1 VVYVQGLLSEIRPGV
16 SLFPFGCGM
25 DKISTIY
32 NFLSLSEKLATA
44 GQPLE
49 EELETISKAGYEVV
63 INLALSDADYSL
75 ADEEGS
81 VTQFGME
88 YVHLP
93 VIWQNPTSD
102 DLDKFFDA
110 MEKYKNKKLFV
121 HCAANMR
128 VSSFVALYRVIKEGW
143 SYSEAINDVYR
154 IWKPNKIWSD
164 FIHSELSR

>member
-1 VVYVQGLLSEIRPGV
+1 MRPLGN
-16 SLFPFGCGM
+16 GM
-25 DKISTIY
+25 DKLNTIY
-32 NFLSLSEKLATA
+32 NFLSLSAKLATS

-49 EELETISKAGYEVV
+49 EELEYISKAGYEVV

-81 VTQFGME
+81 VTKLGME
-88 YVHLP
+88 YIHIP
-93 VIWQNPTSD
+93 VIWQSPTSN
-102 DLDKFFDA
+102 DLDKFFDV

-143 SYSEAINDVYR
+143 DYSDAINDVYK
-154 IWKPNKIWSD
+154 IWNPNDIWSD
-164 FIHSELSR
+164 FIRSELLRK

>member
-1 VVYVQGLLSEIRPGV
+1 MIPLLN
-16 SLFPFGCGM
+16 GM
-25 DKISTIY
+25 DKLNTIY
-32 NFLSLSEKLATA
+32 NFLNLSAKLATS

-49 EELETISKAGYEVV
+49 EELEYISNAGFEVV

-81 VTQFGME
+81 VTKLGME
-88 YVHLP
+88 YIHIP
-93 VIWQNPTSD
+93 VIWQSPTSD
-102 DLDKFFDA
+102 DLDKFFDV

-143 SYSEAINDVYR
+143 DYSDAVNDVYK
-154 IWKPNKIWSD
+154 IWNPNDIWSD
-164 FIHSELSR
+164 FIRSELLRK

>member
-1 VVYVQGLLSEIRPGV
+1 MIPLGN
-16 SLFPFGCGM
+16 GM
-25 DKISTIY
+25 DKLNTIY
-32 NFLSLSEKLATA
+32 NFLSLSAKLATS

-49 EELETISKAGYEVV
+49 EELEYISKAGFEVV

-81 VTQFGME
+81 VTKLGME
-88 YVHLP
+88 YIHIP
-93 VIWQNPTSD
+93 VIWQSPTSD
-102 DLDKFFDA
+102 DLDKFFDV

-143 SYSEAINDVYR
+143 DYSDAINDVYK
-154 IWKPNKIWSD
+154 IWNPNDIWSD
-164 FIHSELSR
+164 FIRSELLRK

>member
-1 VVYVQGLLSEIRPGV
+1 MIPLGN
-16 SLFPFGCGM
+16 GM
-25 DKISTIY
+25 DKLNTIY
-32 NFLSLSEKLATA
+32 NFLRLSAKLATS

-49 EELETISKAGYEVV
+49 EELEYISKAGFEVV

-81 VTQFGME
+81 VTKLGME
-88 YVHLP
+88 YIHIP
-93 VIWQNPTSD
+93 VIWQSPTSD
-102 DLDKFFDA
+102 DLDKFFDV

-143 SYSEAINDVYR
+143 DYSDAVNDVYK
-154 IWKPNKIWSD
+154 IWNPNEIWSD
-164 FIHSELSR
+164 FIRSELLRK

>member
-1 VVYVQGLLSEIRPGV
+1 LRPLGN
-16 SLFPFGCGM
+16 GM
-25 DKISTIY
+25 DKLNTIY
-32 NFLSLSEKLATA
+32 NFLSLSAKLATS

-49 EELETISKAGYEVV
+49 EELEYISKAGYEVV

-81 VTQFGME
+81 VTKLGME
-88 YVHLP
+88 YIHIP
-93 VIWQNPTSD
+93 VIWQSPTSN
-102 DLDKFFDA
+102 DLDKFFDV

-143 SYSEAINDVYR
+143 DYSDAINDVYK
-154 IWKPNKIWSD
+154 IWNPNDIWSD
-164 FIHSELSR
+164 FIRSELLRK

>member
-1 VVYVQGLLSEIRPGV
+1 MIPLGN
-16 SLFPFGCGM
+16 GM
-25 DKISTIY
+25 DKLNTIY
-32 NFLSLSEKLATA
+32 NFLNLSAKLATS

-49 EELETISKAGYEVV
+49 EELEYISKAGFEVV

-81 VTQFGME
+81 VTKLGME
-88 YVHLP
+88 YIHIP
-93 VIWQNPTSD
+93 VIWQSPTSD
-102 DLDKFFDA
+102 DLDKFFDV

-143 SYSEAINDVYR
+143 DYSDAVNDVYK
-154 IWKPNKIWSD
+154 IWNPNDIWSD
-164 FIHSELSR
+164 FIRSELLRK

>member
-1 VVYVQGLLSEIRPGV
+1 MIPLGN
-16 SLFPFGCGM
+16 GM
-25 DKISTIY
+25 DKLNTIY
-32 NFLSLSEKLATA
+32 NFLSLSAKLATS

-49 EELETISKAGYEVV
+49 EELEYISKAGFEVV

-81 VTQFGME
+81 VTKLGME
-88 YVHLP
+88 YIHIP
-93 VIWQNPTSD
+93 VIWQSPTSD
-102 DLDKFFDA
+102 DLDKFFDV

-143 SYSEAINDVYR
+143 DYSDAVNDVYK
-154 IWKPNKIWSD
+154 IWNPNDIWSD
-164 FIHSELSR
+164 FIRSELLRK

>member
-1 VVYVQGLLSEIRPGV
+1 MIPLGN
-16 SLFPFGCGM
+16 GM
-25 DKISTIY
+25 DKLNTIY
-32 NFLSLSEKLATA
+32 NFLSLSAKLATS

-49 EELETISKAGYEVV
+49 EELEYISKAGFEVV

-81 VTQFGME
+81 VTRLGME
-88 YVHLP
+88 YIHIP
-93 VIWQNPTSD
+93 VIWQSPTSD
-102 DLDKFFDA
+102 DLDKFFDV

-143 SYSEAINDVYR
+143 DYSDAVNDVYK
-154 IWKPNKIWSD
+154 IWNPNEIWSD
-164 FIHSELSR
+164 FIRSELLRK

>member
-1 VVYVQGLLSEIRPGV
+1 
-16 SLFPFGCGM
+16 M
-25 DKISTIY
+25 DKPGTIY

-49 EELETISKAGYEVV
+49 EELEAVSKEGYEVV

-81 VTQFGME
+81 VFKLGME
-88 YVHLP
+88 YIHIP
-93 VIWQNPTSD
+93 VIWQYPTSD
-102 DLDKFFDA
+102 DLDKFFNA
-110 MEKYKNKKLFV
+110 MEKYKHKKLFV

-143 SYSEAINDVYR
+143 SYSDAINDVYR
-154 IWKPNKIWSD
+154 IWKPNNIWSE
-164 FIHSELSR
+164 FIRSELTRK

>member
-1 VVYVQGLLSEIRPGV
+1 MIPLGN
-16 SLFPFGCGM
+16 GM
-25 DKISTIY
+25 DKLNTIY
-32 NFLSLSEKLATA
+32 NFLNLSAKLATS

-49 EELETISKAGYEVV
+49 EELEYISKAGFEVV

-81 VTQFGME
+81 VTKLGME
-88 YVHLP
+88 YVHIP
-93 VIWQNPTSD
+93 VIWQSPTSD
-102 DLDKFFDA
+102 DLDKFFDV

-143 SYSEAINDVYR
+143 DYSDAINDVYK
-154 IWKPNKIWSD
+154 IWNPNDIWSD
-164 FIHSELSR
+164 FIRSELLRK

>member
-1 VVYVQGLLSEIRPGV
+1 
-16 SLFPFGCGM
+16 M
-25 DKISTIY
+25 DKLDAIY

-49 EELETISKAGYEVV
+49 EELEYVSKAGYEVV

-75 ADEEGS
+75 ADEEGA
-81 VTQFGME
+81 VIKLGME
-88 YVHLP
+88 YIHIP

-102 DLDKFFDA
+102 DLDKFFNV

-128 VSSFVALYRVIKEGW
+128 VSSFVALYRVIKENW
-143 SYSEAINDVYR
+143 DYADAVNDVYR

>member
-1 VVYVQGLLSEIRPGV
+1 MIPLGN
-16 SLFPFGCGM
+16 GM
-25 DKISTIY
+25 DKLNTIY
-32 NFLSLSEKLATA
+32 NFLSLSAKLATS

-49 EELETISKAGYEVV
+49 EELEYISKAGFEVV

-81 VTQFGME
+81 VTKLGME
-88 YVHLP
+88 YIHIP
-93 VIWQNPTSD
+93 VIWQSPTSD
-102 DLDKFFDA
+102 DLDKFFDV

-143 SYSEAINDVYR
+143 DYSDAVNDVYK
-154 IWKPNKIWSD
+154 IWNPNEIWSD
-164 FIHSELSR
+164 FIRSELLRK

>member
-1 VVYVQGLLSEIRPGV
+1 
-16 SLFPFGCGM
+16 M
-25 DKISTIY
+25 DKLNTIY
-32 NFLSLSEKLATA
+32 NFLNLSAKLATS

-49 EELETISKAGYEVV
+49 EELEYISKTGFEVV

-75 ADEEGS
+75 ADEERS
-81 VTQFGME
+81 VTKLGME
-88 YVHLP
+88 YIHIP

-143 SYSEAINDVYR
+143 EYSDAVNDVYK
-154 IWKPNKIWSD
+154 IWKPNDIWSD
-164 FIHSELSR
+164 FIRSELSRK

>member
-1 VVYVQGLLSEIRPGV
+1 LIPRGYD
-16 SLFPFGCGM
+16 M
-25 DKISTIY
+25 DKLSNIY
-32 NFLSLSEKLATA
+32 NFLSLSAKLATS

-49 EELETISKAGYEVV
+49 EELEYISKAGYQVV

-81 VTQFGME
+81 VTKLGME
-88 YVHLP
+88 YIHIP
-93 VIWQNPTSD
+93 VIWQSPTSD
-102 DLDKFFDA
+102 DLDKFFDV

-143 SYSEAINDVYR
+143 DYSDVVNDVYK
-154 IWKPNKIWSD
+154 IWNPNDIWSD
-164 FIHSELSR
+164 FIRSELSRK

>member
-1 VVYVQGLLSEIRPGV
+1 MIPLGN
-16 SLFPFGCGM
+16 GM
-25 DKISTIY
+25 DKLNTIY
-32 NFLSLSEKLATA
+32 NFLNLSAKLATS

-49 EELETISKAGYEVV
+49 EELEYISKAGFEVV

-81 VTQFGME
+81 ATKLGME
-88 YVHLP
+88 YIHIP
-93 VIWQNPTSD
+93 VIWQSPTSD
-102 DLDKFFDA
+102 DLDKFFDV

-143 SYSEAINDVYR
+143 DYSDAVNDVYK
-154 IWKPNKIWSD
+154 IWNPNEIWSD
-164 FIHSELSR
+164 FIRSELLRK

>member
-1 VVYVQGLLSEIRPGV
+1 MIPRGYD
-16 SLFPFGCGM
+16 M
-25 DKISTIY
+25 DKLSNIY
-32 NFLSLSEKLATA
+32 NFLSLSAKLATS

-49 EELETISKAGYEVV
+49 EELEYISKAGYQVV

-81 VTQFGME
+81 VTKLGME
-88 YVHLP
+88 YIHIP
-93 VIWQNPTSD
+93 VIWQSPTSD
-102 DLDKFFDA
+102 DLDKFFDV

-143 SYSEAINDVYR
+143 DYSDVVNDVYK
-154 IWKPNKIWSD
+154 IWNPNDIWSD
-164 FIHSELSR
+164 FIRSELSRK

>member
-1 VVYVQGLLSEIRPGV
+1 
-16 SLFPFGCGM
+16 M
-25 DKISTIY
+25 DKLSTIY

-49 EELETISKAGYEVV
+49 EELETISKAGYEIV

-81 VTQFGME
+81 VTKLGME
-88 YVHLP
+88 YIHIP

-102 DLDKFFDA
+102 DLDKFFIA
-110 MEKYKNKKLFV
+110 MEKYKNKKLFI

-128 VSSFVALYRVIKEGW
+128 VSSFIALYRVIKENW
-143 SYSEAINDVYR
+143 DYVDAVNDVYR
-154 IWKPNKIWSD
+154 IWKPNNTWSE
-164 FIHSELSR
+164 FIRIELSRK

>member
-1 VVYVQGLLSEIRPGV
+1 MIPLGN
-16 SLFPFGCGM
+16 GM
-25 DKISTIY
+25 DKLNTIY
-32 NFLSLSEKLATA
+32 NFLRLSAKLVTS

-49 EELETISKAGYEVV
+49 EELEYISKAGFEVV

-81 VTQFGME
+81 ATKLGME
-88 YVHLP
+88 YIHIP
-93 VIWQNPTSD
+93 VIWQSPTSD
-102 DLDKFFDA
+102 DLDKFFDV

-143 SYSEAINDVYR
+143 DYSDAVNDVYK
-154 IWKPNKIWSD
+154 IWNPNEIWSD
-164 FIHSELSR
+164 FIRSELLRKYVVHWVGDKYC

>member
-1 VVYVQGLLSEIRPGV
+1 MIPLGN
-16 SLFPFGCGM
+16 GM
-25 DKISTIY
+25 DKLNTIY
-32 NFLSLSEKLATA
+32 NFLNLSAKLATS

-49 EELETISKAGYEVV
+49 EELEYISKAGFEVV

-81 VTQFGME
+81 VTKLGME
-88 YVHLP
+88 YIHIP
-93 VIWQNPTSD
+93 VIWQSPTSD
-102 DLDKFFDA
+102 DLDKFFDV

-143 SYSEAINDVYR
+143 DYSDAVNDVYK
-154 IWKPNKIWSD
+154 IWNPNEIWSD
-164 FIHSELSR
+164 FIRSELLRK

>member
-1 VVYVQGLLSEIRPGV
+1 MIPLGN
-16 SLFPFGCGM
+16 GM
-25 DKISTIY
+25 DKLNIIY
-32 NFLSLSEKLATA
+32 NFLSLSAKLATS

-49 EELETISKAGYEVV
+49 EELESISKAGFEVV

-81 VTQFGME
+81 VTKLGME
-88 YVHLP
+88 YIHIP
-93 VIWQNPTSD
+93 VIWQSPTSD
-102 DLDKFFDA
+102 DLDKFFDV

-143 SYSEAINDVYR
+143 DYSDAINDVYK
-154 IWKPNKIWSD
+154 IWNPNDIWSD
-164 FIHSELSR
+164 FIRSELLRK

>member
-1 VVYVQGLLSEIRPGV
+1 MIPLGN
-16 SLFPFGCGM
+16 GM
-25 DKISTIY
+25 DKLNTIY
-32 NFLSLSEKLATA
+32 NFLSLSAKLATS

-49 EELETISKAGYEVV
+49 EELEYISKAGFEVV

-81 VTQFGME
+81 ATKLGME
-88 YVHLP
+88 YIHIP
-93 VIWQNPTSD
+93 VIWQSPTSD
-102 DLDKFFDA
+102 DLDKFFDV

-143 SYSEAINDVYR
+143 DYSDAINDVYK
-154 IWKPNKIWSD
+154 IWNPNDIWSD
-164 FIHSELSR
+164 FIRSELLRK